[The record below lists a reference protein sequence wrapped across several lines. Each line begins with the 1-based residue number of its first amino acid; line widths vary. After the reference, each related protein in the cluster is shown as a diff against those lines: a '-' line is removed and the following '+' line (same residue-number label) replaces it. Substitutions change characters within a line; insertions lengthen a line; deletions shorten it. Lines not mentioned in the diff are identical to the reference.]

1 MCDPL
6 SVTASVL
13 AVVTAAAQSCDFL
26 CTFFRSYHDT
36 AEYLKHYISTLEGLK
51 AVLASIAELERATPR
66 QLDFDQGLKGRLEEC
81 GLHLQ
86 AIEKTVIPSY
96 NSLRR
101 SKADRLWT
109 KMKWSTAC
117 QRQKID
123 KLMTRIESHCK
134 TFVLVLLLLNT

>member
-6 SVTASVL
+6 SVTASVI
-13 AVVTAAAQSCDFL
+13 AVVTAAGQSCDFL

-36 AEYLKHYISTLEGLK
+36 TEYLKHYISTLEGLK
-51 AVLASIAELERATPR
+51 AVFASIAELERAAPR

-81 GLHLQ
+81 RLHLQ
-86 AIEKTVIPSY
+86 AIEKTVSPSY

-109 KMKWSTAC
+109 KVKWSTAC

-123 KLMTRIESHCK
+123 KLMIRVESHCK
-134 TFVLVLLLLNT
+134 TFVLTLLLLNT